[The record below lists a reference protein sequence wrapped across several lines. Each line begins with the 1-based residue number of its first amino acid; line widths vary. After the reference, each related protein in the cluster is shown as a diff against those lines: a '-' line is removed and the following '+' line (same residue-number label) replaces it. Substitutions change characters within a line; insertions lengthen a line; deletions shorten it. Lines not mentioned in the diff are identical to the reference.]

1 MMGPRG
7 SRRQVKEIKTIARQK
22 PTLPERDS
30 LVDLVTASLEDD
42 KAQDV
47 VVIDLSGKTDFA
59 DFMVIATG
67 TSQRHVAS
75 MAEHLREKF
84 KSAGQSR
91 VPVEGLEQGDWVL
104 VDGGDVVVHVF
115 RADVRKFYEL
125 EKIWGVPAS
134 KHLAAAPAPV

>member
-1 MMGPRG
+1 
-7 SRRQVKEIKTIARQK
+7 
-22 PTLPERDS
+22 
-30 LVDLVTASLEDD
+30 VDLVRTSLDDD

-84 KSAGQSR
+84 KSAGQSK

-104 VDGGDVVVHVF
+104 VDGGDIVVHVF

-125 EKIWGVPAS
+125 EKIWGALAPRSTQPLAS
-134 KHLAAAPAPV
+134 TI

>member
-1 MMGPRG
+1 M
-7 SRRQVKEIKTIARQK
+7 
-22 PTLPERDS
+22 
-30 LVDLVTASLEDD
+30 
-42 KAQDV
+42 

-59 DFMVIATG
+59 DYMVIATG

-84 KSAGQSR
+84 KSTGLGK

-125 EKIWGVPAS
+125 EKIWG
-134 KHLAAAPAPV
+134 APAPRAPKQLAASPV

>member
-1 MMGPRG
+1 MGSRG
-7 SRRQVKEIKTIARQK
+7 QRRQVQEIKTIARQK

-30 LVDLVTASLEDD
+30 LVDLATASLEDD

-75 MAEHLREKF
+75 MAQHLREKF
-84 KSAGQSR
+84 KSVGQGR

-125 EKIWGVPAS
+125 EKIWGTPAPRS
-134 KHLAAAPAPV
+134 TKQLAATPV

>member
-1 MMGPRG
+1 M
-7 SRRQVKEIKTIARQK
+7 
-22 PTLPERDS
+22 
-30 LVDLVTASLEDD
+30 DLVTASLEDD

-104 VDGGDVVVHVF
+104 VDGGDIVVHVF

-125 EKIWGVPAS
+125 EKIWGTPAPRS
-134 KHLAAAPAPV
+134 PKQLAASPV